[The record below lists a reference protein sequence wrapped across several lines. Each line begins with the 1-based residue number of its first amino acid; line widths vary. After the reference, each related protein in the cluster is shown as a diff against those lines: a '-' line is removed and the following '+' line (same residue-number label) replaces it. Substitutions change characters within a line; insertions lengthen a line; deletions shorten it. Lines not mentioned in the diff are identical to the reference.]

1 MSDQDQ
7 KVISFTHARDRLRGT
22 STKEIVEWL
31 ESGFDDISEKT
42 DHNIRAHY
50 LQRQFHVEGKELKD
64 EHPDADPRDF
74 RVFGQDYCN
83 RNKK

>member
-7 KVISFTHARDRLRGT
+7 KVISFAHARGRLRGT

-50 LQRQFHVEGKELKD
+50 LQRQFHVEGKEPKD
-64 EHPDADPRDF
+64 EHSDGRPRGI
-74 RVFGQDYCN
+74 RVYGQNQGKD
-83 RNKK
+83 K

>member
-50 LQRQFHVEGKELKD
+50 LQR
-64 EHPDADPRDF
+64 
-74 RVFGQDYCN
+74 
-83 RNKK
+83 